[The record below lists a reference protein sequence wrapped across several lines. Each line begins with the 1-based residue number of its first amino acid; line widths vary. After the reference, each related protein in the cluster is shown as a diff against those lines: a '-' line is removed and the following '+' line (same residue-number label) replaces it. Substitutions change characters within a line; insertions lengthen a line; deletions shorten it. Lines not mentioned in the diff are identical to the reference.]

1 MGMNFRGIPINPI
14 NPKFPINPN
23 KNMKKPRIPKF
34 INLKHYRVAI
44 FGSARIK
51 PNDSSYKQVYAL
63 AKMIA
68 KEGIDV
74 VTGGGPGL
82 MEAANKGHQHGREKD
97 MVRSFGLNI
106 KLPKEQIANK
116 HLDIKKEFARFS
128 ERLDYFMY
136 LSNIV
141 VVAPGGIGTLL
152 ELMYTWQLVQV
163 EQVCNIP
170 IILLGKMWP
179 PFLSWFRKW
188 ILAKQFVTH
197 ADMHPIF
204 IAENIQDAI
213 KIIRMAYEDHQK
225 GGPDVCNNY
234 KKYRIKY

>member
-1 MGMNFRGIPINPI
+1 
-14 NPKFPINPN
+14 
-23 KNMKKPRIPKF
+23 MKKPKIPKF
-34 INLKHYRVAI
+34 INPKHYRVAI

-51 PNDSSYKQVYAL
+51 PNDTTYKQVYAL

-68 KEGIDV
+68 QEGIDV

-82 MEAANKGHQHGREKD
+82 MEAANKGHQHARGGN

-106 KLPKEQIANK
+106 KLPKEQMANK

-152 ELMYTWQLVQV
+152 EFMYTWQLVQV
-163 EQVCNIP
+163 EQVCDTP

-179 PFLSWFRKW
+179 PFLKWFKKW
-188 ILAKQFVTH
+188 ITNKEFIAKK
-197 ADMHPIF
+197 DLHPIF
-204 IAENIQDAI
+204 LAENIQDAI
-213 KIIRMAYEDHQK
+213 KIIRMAHEDHK
-225 GGPDVCNNY
+225 NGGPDVCNNY

>member
-1 MGMNFRGIPINPI
+1 
-14 NPKFPINPN
+14 
-23 KNMKKPRIPKF
+23 MKKPKIPKF
-34 INLKHYRVAI
+34 INPAHYRVAI

-51 PNDSSYKQVYAL
+51 SNDTTYKQVFKL
-63 AKMIA
+63 AQMIA
-68 KEGIDV
+68 KDGIDV

-82 MEAANKGHQHGREKD
+82 MEAANKGHQHAREGN
-97 MVRSFGLNI
+97 MARSFGLNI
-106 KLPKEQIANK
+106 KLPKEQMSNK
-116 HLDIKKEFARFS
+116 HLDIKKDFARFS

-152 ELMYTWQLVQV
+152 EFMYTWQLVQV

-179 PFLSWFRKW
+179 PFLKWFKKW
-188 ILAKQFVTH
+188 ITNKEFIAKK
-197 ADMHPIF
+197 DLHPIF
-204 IAENIQDAI
+204 LAENIQDAI
-213 KIIRMAYEDHQK
+213 KIIKMAHEDHEK

-234 KKYRIKY
+234 KKYRVKI